1 MIECCHRNLKPII
14 IVAMNTGKTLTDIKK
29 GFHTAL
35 RKAVHV
41 LDRLTEGN
49 KNGYV
54 LGTIS
59 RNEARLNC
67 PKSLKNKL
75 RPEGIEPSAH

>member
-41 LDRLTEGN
+41 LDRLMEEN
-49 KNGYV
+49 KNDV
-54 LGTIS
+54 LGNGYNLVTIS
-59 RNEARLNC
+59 ENEARLEC
-67 PKSLKNKL
+67 RKSL
-75 RPEGIEPSAH
+75 R